1 MSPEIIVSVQKFLTE
16 KFAYMPQI
24 GEFLF
29 QDFLSSEPK
38 FTKSFHSLPVLKFI
52 QECGSIPH
60 NVYRKVCYELVK
72 IGNVVTVNSRDFK
85 YHGCKIQVD
94 KKRAGCLEGHVVEY
108 PIGSQSSNK
117 VEKKF
122 PPTVWEDISV
132 RISSTSY
139 RFIEVPYF
147 ILCKSKV
154 KIEKVRTVKVGQLV
168 YIIDPHYRPRYEK
181 YDQFR
186 VVWSGLKYIR
196 VEPVKPKY
204 KTWDRT
210 DKVKRIGDAT
220 YEINTEV
227 RDGRERTFR
236 YNSSCYSKDIP
247 HSAVITV
254 GERFGTEAEENY
266 HLMNDLGL

>member
-60 NVYRKVCYELVK
+60 NVYRKVCYKLVK
-72 IGNVVTVNSRDFK
+72 IGNVVTVNSRDFR
-85 YHGCKIQVD
+85 YHGYKIQVD

-117 VEKKF
+117 VEKD
-122 PPTVWEDISV
+122 VSV
-132 RISSTSY
+132 RINSTSY

-210 DKVKRIGDAT
+210 NKVKRIGDAT
-220 YEINTEV
+220 YEIDTEV

-254 GERFGTEAEENY
+254 SERFGAEAEENY
-266 HLMNDLGL
+266 HLMGDLGL